1 MSCTADLF
9 IGQVLIQSVSMKRIH
24 NRRLYRLYRGMK
36 SPLCN
41 VLRIKKSRP
50 GSVFLFEDTA
60 KISPSLLFT
69 IRVNQS
75 SSPCSYLL
83 NSNVL
88 DIFLLWHTVTSIF
101 LAISGKFHCD
111 VKMTCTPSTQLISG
125 R

>member
-1 MSCTADLF
+1 
-9 IGQVLIQSVSMKRIH
+9 
-24 NRRLYRLYRGMK
+24 MK

-41 VLRIKKSRP
+41 VLRIKKAGQSL
-50 GSVFLFEDTA
+50 FTFEDTA

-101 LAISGKFHCD
+101 LAILGKFHCD